1 MLQLQVM
8 YFIHLNKQIILE
20 ESKYINMGAK
30 TYQKIVMQ
38 YGRADREWTREADI
52 PD

>member
-1 MLQLQVM
+1 M
-8 YFIHLNKQIILE
+8 
-20 ESKYINMGAK
+20 NMGAK
-30 TYQKIVMQ
+30 TYQKIAMQ